1 MKIATELV
9 QRATGVLRNA
19 EPLTTPIYETTTFVF
34 DSAEEVR
41 DYNEGR
47 SPKYL
52 YSRYGNPTITAVEQ
66 KLAKLELAE
75 TAMVLSSGQ
84 AATTTALLGLLS
96 SGDEIVCS
104 SAIYGGTLHLIADL
118 LPKFGIRSRFVTV
131 EELRTPDRT
140 LANGTKLLWFESP
153 INPTLRCVD
162 IAAVANACR
171 ERGVISVVDNTF
183 ASPVN
188 QQPLSLG
195 IDIVM
200 HSATKYLNGHSDVTA
215 GVLAGRASLLEPVQK
230 ARRMFGTVL
239 DPYAAYALGRGLK
252 TLTVRMERHNATA
265 MAVAQWLAAVERV
278 AAVHYPGL
286 PQHPD
291 HEIARRQM
299 RGFGGMLCVDV
310 GGGYEG
316 AARFF
321 DRLRLFNRAA
331 SLGGVES
338 LCSLPVLTSQWG
350 HTEEELQRAGVT
362 HSMARLSV
370 GMEDPEDLIAD
381 LDQALE
387 ETQKSESRTQ
397 NAKVQNSTSGF

>member
-9 QRATGVLRNA
+9 QRPTGVLRHA

-34 DSAEEVR
+34 DSAQEVR

-47 SPKYL
+47 SDKYL
-52 YSRYGNPTITAVEQ
+52 YTRYGNPTVSAVEQ
-66 KLAKLELAE
+66 KLAKLELAD
-75 TAMVLSSGQ
+75 TAMLLSSGQ
-84 AATTTALLGLLS
+84 AATTTALLGLLK

-118 LPKFGIRSRFVTV
+118 LPKFGIRSRFVSV
-131 EELRTPDRT
+131 EELRNAERVISADTR
-140 LANGTKLLWFESP
+140 LLWFESP

-162 IAAVANACR
+162 IASVANACR
-171 ERGVISVVDNTF
+171 ARRVISVIDNTF

-188 QQPLSLG
+188 QQPRALG

-215 GVLAGRASLLEPVQK
+215 GVLAGPAGLLEPVQK
-230 ARRMFGTVL
+230 ARRMLGTVL
-239 DPYAAYALGRGLK
+239 DPHPAYSLGRGLK
-252 TLTVRMERHNATA
+252 TLTVRMERHNTTA
-265 MAVAQWLAAVERV
+265 LTVAQWLAADDRIKDVF
-278 AAVHYPGL
+278 YPGL

-291 HEIARRQM
+291 HEIAKKQM
-299 RGFGGMLCVDV
+299 RGFGGMMCVDV

-321 DRLRLFNRAA
+321 DRLKLFNRAA

-350 HTEEELQRAGVT
+350 HSEEELRRAGVT

-370 GMEDPEDLIAD
+370 GMEDAEDLIAD
-381 LDQALE
+381 LDQALGSKKAE
-387 ETQKSESRTQ
+387 
-397 NAKVQNSTSGF
+397 V

>member
-9 QRATGVLRNA
+9 QRSPGVLRSVDS
-19 EPLTTPIYETTTFVF
+19 LTTPIYETTTFVF
-34 DSAEEVR
+34 DNAEQVR
-41 DYNEGR
+41 EYNEGR
-47 SPKYL
+47 SPRYL
-52 YSRYGNPTITAVEQ
+52 YSRYGNPTIAAVEQ
-66 KLAKLELAE
+66 KLARLELAD
-75 TAMVLSSGQ
+75 TAMLLSSGQ
-84 AATTTALLGLLS
+84 AATATALLGLLK

-118 LPKFGIRSRFVTV
+118 LPKFGIRSRFVSV
-131 EELRTPDRT
+131 EELRAPERVIGAETR
-140 LANGTKLLWFESP
+140 LLWFESP

-171 ERGVISVVDNTF
+171 ARGVISAIDNTF

-188 QQPLSLG
+188 QQPRALG
-195 IDIVM
+195 VDIVM

-215 GVLAGRASLLEPVQK
+215 GVLAGPATLLEPVQK

-239 DPYAAYALGRGLK
+239 DPQSAYALGRGLK
-252 TLTVRMERHNATA
+252 TLTVRMERHNASGL
-265 MAVAQWLAAVERV
+265 AVAQWLAAEPRV
-278 AAVHYPGL
+278 KAVYYPGL

-299 RGFGGMLCVDV
+299 RGFGGMVCVDV

-321 DRLRLFNRAA
+321 DRLKLFNRAA

-338 LCSLPVLTSQWG
+338 LCSLPTLTSQWG
-350 HTEEELQRAGVT
+350 HSEEELQRAGVT
-362 HSMARLSV
+362 HSMARLSI

-381 LDQALE
+381 LDQALGGG
-387 ETQKSESRTQ
+387 
-397 NAKVQNSTSGF
+397 GFAS